1 MRVTRDVIKDL
12 LTVHL
17 AGEASADTRVL
28 VEEWLRTDP
37 ELARQANAAGG
48 TDLPAVPALPPTLEK
63 QALDRTRRQLRWR
76 TILLG
81 TAVYVSTLPVT
92 VTFDRTGFRG
102 LLIEDWPERVV
113 VIAVAIGLWTTYVR
127 LSRRLRVA
135 GL

>member
-48 TDLPAVPALPPTLEK
+48 ADLPAVPALPPTLEK